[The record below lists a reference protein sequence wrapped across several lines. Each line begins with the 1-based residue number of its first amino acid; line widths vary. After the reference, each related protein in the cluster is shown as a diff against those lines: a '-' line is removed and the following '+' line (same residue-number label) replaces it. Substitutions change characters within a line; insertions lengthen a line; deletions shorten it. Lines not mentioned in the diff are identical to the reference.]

1 MLRYTNNTN
10 KMKKFFVSLF
20 LIMCCVF
27 SASAQQTKT
36 TYCDVYVRG
45 GAKNQ
50 KVTIMYCDKIFN
62 LNNAN
67 MAQALDILGN
77 DGWVLDQVVPVQ
89 RMYSPF
95 IAPFWFTRHKVHLI
109 MKKEFNEGENP
120 FSLLTDNRRSEIKKS
135 GTLHR

>member
-1 MLRYTNNTN
+1 
-10 KMKKFFVSLF
+10 MKKFFVSLF
-20 LIMCCVF
+20 LIMCCEF

-50 KVTIMYCDKIFN
+50 KVTIMYCDKVFN

-67 MAQALDILGN
+67 MALALDILGN
-77 DGWVLDQVVPVQ
+77 DGWVLDEVVTVQ
-89 RMYSPF
+89 RMYHPLVM
-95 IAPFWFTRHKVHLI
+95 PFWFTRHKLHLI

-120 FSLLTDNRRSEIKKS
+120 FSLLTDNKRSEVRKS
-135 GTLHR
+135 ATLHR

>member
-1 MLRYTNNTN
+1 
-10 KMKKFFVSLF
+10 MKKLFIAFF
-20 LIMCCVF
+20 LIMCAF
-27 SASAQQTKT
+27 SASAQETKT
-36 TYCDVYVRG
+36 TYCDIYVRG

-50 KVTIMYCDKIFN
+50 KVTIMYCHKLFN

-67 MAQALDILGN
+67 MAEALDILGN

-89 RMYSPF
+89 RMYHPL
-95 IAPFWFTRHKVHLI
+95 AMPFWFTRHKLHLI

-120 FSLLTDNRRSEIKKS
+120 FSLFTDNKRSDIKKS